1 MNKTDP
7 VMDSG
12 YTPTLD
18 EIGNYI
24 GGAAGNRWHELNQY
38 LEKTFNVKPKT
49 SYSICSG
56 KPGWN
61 FKYQKSGKALCTL
74 YPEKDRFIVLVVVTL
89 ALIENLEKTGYADP
103 FIWEIIEEAKPFNK
117 TKWLMIPVE
126 DQSGLESIIELLHLK
141 MAKSKKVDIKA
152 AP

>member
-1 MNKTDP
+1 MNNNDP
-7 VMDSG
+7 VMDSDHM
-12 YTPTLD
+12 PTLD

-24 GGAAGNRWHELNQY
+24 DGAAEKRWLELNQH
-38 LEKTFNVKPKT
+38 LDNNFKVKQKT
-49 SYSICSG
+49 SYSTCSG

-74 YPEKDRFIVLVVVTL
+74 YPEKGRFIVLIVVTL
-89 ALIENLEKTGYADP
+89 ALIEDLEKTGYADP

-126 DQSGLESIIELLHLK
+126 DQPGLESVIELLHLK
-141 MAKSKKVDIKA
+141 MAHIR
-152 AP
+152 